1 MKDLKDKVAFIT
13 GGAGGLGL
21 AMAKAFGREGMKV
34 MIADI
39 DEAAIERSVAELHKM
54 QIRAEGVVC
63 DVSDRGRVREAALA
77 ALAAFGKVHLVANNA
92 GISVGGLLG
101 ETSDSDWEWI
111 IDVNLK
117 SVVYGVETFAPL
129 IESHGEG
136 GHFVNTASI
145 AGLIAPPGM
154 EAYCATKYAVVAM
167 SEGWAQ
173 QLQPKGIGMSILCPG
188 FVQTRINESERVRP
202 QRYGKGPARAS
213 EIRALASQLVQS
225 GIPADPVGAR
235 VVEAVKADELY
246 IFTHIE
252 MRTLTERRFE
262 AIRKAWESCERS
274 PALKDLPPRELGP
287 LALRPMPP
295 AKEAR

>member
-21 AMAKAFGREGMKV
+21 AMAKAFGREGMKL

-39 DEAAIERSVAELHKM
+39 DEAAIERSVAELRKM
-54 QIRAEGVVC
+54 QIRAEGIVC

-77 ALAAFGKVHLVANNA
+77 TVAAFGKVHLVANNA
-92 GISVGGLLG
+92 GIAVGGLLG
-101 ETSDSDWEWI
+101 ETSDKDWEWI

-117 SVVYGVETFAPL
+117 SVVYGVETFWPL

-145 AGLIAPPGM
+145 AGLIVAPGM
-154 EAYCATKYAVVAM
+154 EAYCATKHGVVAM

-188 FVQTRINESERVRP
+188 FVRTRINESERVRP
-202 QRYGKGPARAS
+202 GRYGKGPARSS
-213 EIRALASQLVQS
+213 EIKAAADQMVQS
-225 GIPADPVGAR
+225 GIPAEPVGAR
-235 VVEAVKADELY
+235 VVEAVKANELY

-252 MRTLTERRFE
+252 MRALTEMRFE
-262 AIRKAWESCERS
+262 AIRKAWEACERS
-274 PALKDLPPRELGP
+274 PALKGLPPRELGS
-287 LALRPMPP
+287 LAAASQTRS
-295 AKEAR
+295 R